1 MKEAFELLIHVL
13 KITLSPLSLLIS
25 DKSVLQQNILQNISE
40 IVDEM
45 YIDDIQEEL
54 IERNISNEEIFEDLI
69 ARFPDNSH
77 QQVMELIVELLKS
90 GMESLL
96 VDVML
101 LNGMD
106 ELVSKLLITEKEQY
120 TERRDDPLC
129 QGRHRF

>member
-1 MKEAFELLIHVL
+1 
-13 KITLSPLSLLIS
+13 
-25 DKSVLQQNILQNISE
+25 
-40 IVDEM
+40 M